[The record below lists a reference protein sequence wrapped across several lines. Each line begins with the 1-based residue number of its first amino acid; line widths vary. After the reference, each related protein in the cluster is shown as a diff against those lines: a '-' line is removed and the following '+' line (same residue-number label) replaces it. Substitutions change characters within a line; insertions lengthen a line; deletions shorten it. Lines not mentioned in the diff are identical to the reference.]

1 MRLRSRRTRQGFSG
15 VTGKQKKAVGGEGNG
30 NKTAMGYARM
40 IAYHRQ
46 LTVVASKCDLRH

>member
-1 MRLRSRRTRQGFSG
+1 
-15 VTGKQKKAVGGEGNG
+15 VTNKQKKAVGGEGNG